1 MALERDSPYG
11 IRAPHL
17 AKTPSH
23 EAGPMPAEGAAI
35 ALCRLSGDL
44 IQWRWA
50 RRMPM
55 ANGSSPSRDRIVRVA
70 RSQPGLFWLLP
81 KLPLTAPSAREA
93 YRPGFRDKAI
103 EHILAMGN
111 SQQRVLPPLNYGFR
125 VWRPTRA
132 FCVLMLRYGGGQKIT
147 IIS

>member
-1 MALERDSPYG
+1 MGSAY
-11 IRAPHL
+11 
-17 AKTPSH
+17 
-23 EAGPMPAEGAAI
+23 
-35 ALCRLSGDL
+35 
-44 IQWRWA
+44 A
-50 RRMPM
+50 RGTENR
-55 ANGSSPSRDRIVRVA
+55 SSPSRDRIVRVA

-147 IIS
+147 IIRVRCFRTIAAIGTEDML

>member
-1 MALERDSPYG
+1 MGSAY
-11 IRAPHL
+11 
-17 AKTPSH
+17 
-23 EAGPMPAEGAAI
+23 
-35 ALCRLSGDL
+35 
-44 IQWRWA
+44 A
-50 RRMPM
+50 RGTENR
-55 ANGSSPSRDRIVRVA
+55 SSPSRDRIVRVA